1 MVDRQPHKKAAQTQ
15 KGDKHMAYK
24 RLGDLLV
31 SAGAITP
38 EELEQGLELQKKT
51 KERLGTAL
59 ISAGI
64 ITEAQLIEVLRLQL
78 GIEYIDL
85 SKTNI
90 PISLAQVV
98 PKNIAKQFQVV
109 PVHMTKDEIYLAM
122 CDPMNFYAIE
132 EVRKA
137 VRKRIV
143 PMIATAEGVEHAITV
158 LYGNEGA
165 AKAIEAMKREIS
177 ATQEEEENNQ
187 FSSNILNDN
196 VNDAPTIRL
205 VNSII
210 DRAVHENASDI
221 HIEPKEKELQV
232 RMRIDGMLRQ
242 ILTIPKNLQNSV
254 ISRIKIMSGMD
265 IAERRI
271 PQDGRFNVKSNKK
284 EYDLRVSSLPTVYG
298 EKIVARLLDK
308 EAGYLTPEA
317 IGLMGSNLEK
327 YQRTIHCHSG
337 VILIAGPTGS
347 GKSSTMNTMISQLNT
362 EEVNLVTLE
371 DPVEYN
377 IDGVNQVQI
386 NEKTGMTFANGL
398 RAILRQDPDIIAVG
412 EIRDGET
419 AQICMRSAITGHVVL
434 STIHTNDAV
443 GTIERLEDIGV
454 EPYLVATALRGVVS
468 QRLVRRICPKCRES
482 YEASEEEVRT
492 LRLDPQQKHTFY
504 HGKGCADCFNTGYRG
519 RIGVFEILEID
530 HKIQRLIATRADRGA
545 IEAELKNGNSGFT
558 TLRENAIELVEKGIT
573 TSEEIR
579 RVIYETGE
587 ME

>member
-1 MVDRQPHKKAAQTQ
+1 
-15 KGDKHMAYK
+15 MAYK
-24 RLGDLLV
+24 RLGDLLIA
-31 SAGAITP
+31 AGTITP
-38 EELEQGLELQKKT
+38 EELEIGLERQKKT

-64 ITEAQLIEVLRLQL
+64 ITETQFIEALRLQL

-90 PISLAQVV
+90 PIELAQVV
-98 PKNIAKQFQVV
+98 PKNIARQFQVV
-109 PVHMTKDEIYLAM
+109 PVHMVKDELYLAM
-122 CDPMNFYAIE
+122 SDPMNFYAIE
-132 EVRKA
+132 EVKKA
-137 VRKRIV
+137 VRKKII
-143 PMIATAEGVEHAITV
+143 PMIATREGVEHAIMV

-165 AKAIEAMKREIS
+165 AKAIEAMKREVA
-177 ATQEEEENNQ
+177 ATAEEEDNQ
-187 FSSNILNDN
+187 FSGNVLNDN
-196 VNDAPTIRL
+196 INDAPTIRL

-210 DRAVHENASDI
+210 ERAIHEHASDI

-232 RMRIDGMLRQ
+232 RMRIDGMLRK

-265 IAERRI
+265 IAERRV
-271 PQDGRFNVKSNKK
+271 PQDGRFNVKNKQK
-284 EYDLRVSSLPTVYG
+284 EYDLRISSLPTVYG

-308 EAGYLTPEA
+308 EAGYLTPES
-317 IGLMGSNLEK
+317 IGLMGNNLEK
-327 YQRTIHCHSG
+327 YQRAIHCHSG

-386 NEKTGMTFANGL
+386 NEKKGMNFANGL

-454 EPYLVATALRGVVS
+454 EPYLVATALRSVVS

-482 YEASEEEVRT
+482 YEAGEEEVQT
-492 LRLDPQQKHTFY
+492 LGLNPQEKHMFY
-504 HGKGCADCFNTGYRG
+504 RGKGCADCFDTGYRG
-519 RIGVFEILEID
+519 RIGVFEILEIN
-530 HKIQRLIATRADRGA
+530 HKLQRLIAERADRDA
-545 IEAELKNGNSGFT
+545 IERELKTGNSGFA
-558 TLRENAIELVEKGIT
+558 TLRENAIELVEQGIT
-573 TSEEIR
+573 TAEEVQ

-587 ME
+587 LEEHV